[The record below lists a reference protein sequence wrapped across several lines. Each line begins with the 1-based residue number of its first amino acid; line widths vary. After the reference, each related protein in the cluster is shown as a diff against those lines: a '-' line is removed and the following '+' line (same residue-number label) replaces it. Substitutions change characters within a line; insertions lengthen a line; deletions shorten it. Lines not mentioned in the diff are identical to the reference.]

1 MSLCCVLAED
11 QSETRAHMLGR
22 RLAPLY
28 AAAFLQ
34 NLALWVPI
42 EKLFMTTIGFD
53 AASVGVM
60 AAVYAVVVPVLEVP
74 SGVLAD
80 RWSRR
85 GVLILASVAG
95 ALSVLVGGSS

>member
-1 MSLCCVLAED
+1 MPSDV
-11 QSETRAHMLGR
+11 LGR
-22 RLAPLY
+22 RLVPLY

-34 NLALWVPI
+34 NPALWVPI

-53 AASVGVM
+53 AASVGAM
-60 AAVYAVVVPVLEVP
+60 AAVYAVVVPMLEVP

-85 GVLILASVAG
+85 GVLILASIA
-95 ALSVLVGGSS
+95 GSSAHWPAARSLRSRPCEPPTS